1 MLGQDSGVGI
11 VIGLVDRH
19 LFLVLAVVHRLTQ
32 VIIDHQ
38 QISLVVLNTG
48 IGKLA
53 KFVFGQNLIDA

>member
-53 KFVFGQNLIDA
+53 KFVFCQNLIDA